1 MHINN
6 HAKNYKNWV
15 KLIDYYFSMLEFKRR
30 VAEEIRGEFL
40 ALQGVTV
47 VEFTGK

>member
-1 MHINN
+1 MYINN
-6 HAKNYKNWV
+6 HAKTYENWFEIIN
-15 KLIDYYFSMLEFKRR
+15 IDFSMLEFKRR